1 MGTILYG
8 EFGKLDSLGLMSL
21 IVILEEKLQDYLEI
35 DLVLANEKAVSQ
47 ENSPFRSIQTL
58 TDYIQSLIEQKRD
71 V

>member
-21 IVILEEKLQDYLEI
+21 IVILEEKLQDDLEI